1 MKLGL
6 IAGNGRF
13 PFLLLD
19 AARAQGFAVTVAAI
33 REETDPEINHR
44 GAVDEKISVHWLS
57 LGELS
62 RLIETFH
69 KEGVSMAVMAGQVKH
84 KQIFSSIRPDWR
96 LAKLLLNLR
105 TRNTDMLL
113 GAVAKVLGDEG
124 IELISS
130 TSFLEPLLAQE
141 GVLTSRAP
149 DEEERKNIEYGL
161 NVARSVAGFDIGQTV
176 VVAAQACVAVEAM
189 EGTDAA
195 IERAGALMRT
205 PRRRRLHAHY
215 PDDKDLS
222 DTLQRRL
229 TVVKVAKPKQD
240 MRFDVP
246 VIGIRTMET
255 MFAAGASC
263 LSVEAG
269 TDAALRSRCAPR
281 ARQRGRHC
289 HVAVPRMTELA
300 SLYCTILANSPVF
313 SFHLFRRSYVK
324 RSAFVLHSRGSCA
337 RGWIRHCPCSR
348 SDDAQPPAGGAHL
361 YPSLAGRLPDRP
373 GQLPRQVGGAL
384 LLPQGHDPGMHHRS
398 PQLPARPIEVSKP
411 LNAVIVGVSVD
422 TPDSHKQFCT
432 KEGLTFRLLADPEHK
447 VVDEYG
453 SLGHFGAMTIAQ
465 RNTFLIDPEGKIV
478 KVWTKVDPSHHSE
491 EVLQQLAELKK

>member
-1 MKLGL
+1 MGRLGL

-33 REETDPEINHR
+33 REETDAEINHR
-44 GAVDEKISVHWLS
+44 GAVDENISVHWLS

-62 RLIETFH
+62 RLIDIFH
-69 KEGVSMAVMAGQVKH
+69 KESVSMAVMAGQVKH

-130 TSFLEPLLAQE
+130 TAFLEPLLAQE
-141 GVLTSRAP
+141 GVLTKRAP

-161 NVARSVAGFDIGQTV
+161 SVARSVAGFDIGQTV

-195 IERAGALMRT
+195 IERAGALMG
-205 PRRRRLHAHY
+205 
-215 PDDKDLS
+215 
-222 DTLQRRL
+222 TLDEEASTLERRL

-246 VIGIRTMET
+246 VIGIRTVEM
-255 MFAAGASC
+255 MMAAGASC

-269 TDAALRSRCAPR
+269 RTLLFDREALVER
-281 ARQRGRHC
+281 ADGAGIAI
-289 HVAVPRMTELA
+289 VAT
-300 SLYCTILANSPVF
+300 
-313 SFHLFRRSYVK
+313 
-324 RSAFVLHSRGSCA
+324 A
-337 RGWIRHCPCSR
+337 R
-348 SDDAQPPAGGAHL
+348 AG
-361 YPSLAGRLPDRP
+361 
-373 GQLPRQVGGAL
+373 
-384 LLPQGHDPGMHHRS
+384 
-398 PQLPARPIEVSKP
+398 
-411 LNAVIVGVSVD
+411 
-422 TPDSHKQFCT
+422 
-432 KEGLTFRLLADPEHK
+432 
-447 VVDEYG
+447 
-453 SLGHFGAMTIAQ
+453 
-465 RNTFLIDPEGKIV
+465 
-478 KVWTKVDPSHHSE
+478 
-491 EVLQQLAELKK
+491 